1 MIETEYGDVERDE
14 IGYCIFNQ
22 NIEIEYEWKRVGCD
36 SYVSGN
42 VIAIKYNNNK
52 KKEVEVMNTI
62 KSLKDLNQEQ
72 LLAVVEEYDKYIQN
86 ANDENRYEDKW
97 YPVCIEEFLNN
108 DYEQIIEDAEIE
120 AEENLKSLLASF
132 IEKINLEF
140 DVYKTDLFNETSDY
154 IYDKSYETAFKKE
167 IVGFFTDRDNEDVLS
182 FFSVGYTM
190 EEIILFFETNNFVE
204 KLYEFF
210 MKKEGFNFC
219 SWNAMEDLILDYISE
234 NYDFKGNDE

>member
-1 MIETEYGDVERDE
+1 
-14 IGYCIFNQ
+14 
-22 NIEIEYEWKRVGCD
+22 
-36 SYVSGN
+36 
-42 VIAIKYNNNK
+42 
-52 KKEVEVMNTI
+52 MNTKRTI
-62 KSLKDLNQEQ
+62 QDLSHDE
-72 LLAVVEEYDKYIQN
+72 LLDLIREYNKYIQN

-97 YPVCIEEFLNN
+97 YPVCIDEFLYNE
-108 DYEQIIEDAEIE
+108 Y

-140 DVYKTDLFNETSDY
+140 EVYKMDLFNETSDY
-154 IYDKSYETAFKKE
+154 IYNKSYETAFKKE

-182 FFSVGYTM
+182 FFSVGWTM

-219 SWNAMEDLILDYISE
+219 SWDAIENLILDYISK
-234 NYDFKGNDE
+234 NYNFKGHEE